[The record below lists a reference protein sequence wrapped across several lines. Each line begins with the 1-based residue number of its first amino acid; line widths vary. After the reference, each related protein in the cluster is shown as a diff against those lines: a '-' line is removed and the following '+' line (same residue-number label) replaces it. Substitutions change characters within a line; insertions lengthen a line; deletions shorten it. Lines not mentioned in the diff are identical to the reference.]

1 VSPKMRTLSI
11 RRAYPEASRRTD
23 ATGCEVRGMPNGWE
37 PLPMRR
43 PYRVMAV
50 GRATTAFFAAPD
62 EEKEAQFFP
71 RFTQMLAEWEEL
83 GARVIASFC
92 DDVLQVGPN
101 REPWAWNLI
110 FEVDDLDVAA
120 AMVQAVREPVD
131 GVRLDR
137 YLEFEVRVGRPFW
150 AREEVEA

>member
-1 VSPKMRTLSI
+1 
-11 RRAYPEASRRTD
+11 
-23 ATGCEVRGMPNGWE
+23 
-37 PLPMRR
+37 MRR

-62 EEKEAQFFP
+62 DEKESKFFP

-137 YLEFEVRVGRPFW
+137 YLELEVRVGRPFW
-150 AREEVEA
+150 AREE